1 MTSDL
6 QSPEQQFISILFVVL
21 LALESIKL
29 QSHYFERWAWF
40 LLHWKASSEL
50 VREKEILLLVSTVL
64 PSLRLQLHGSVNQI
78 AIAKFYVCKPTD
90 RLTIIN

>member
-40 LLHWKASSEL
+40 LVH
-50 VREKEILLLVSTVL
+50 
-64 PSLRLQLHGSVNQI
+64 
-78 AIAKFYVCKPTD
+78 
-90 RLTIIN
+90 